1 MSAVPL
7 CLNPPAGVPLKA
19 GNGGARPR
27 LLPPFRRFRAATRG
41 CIRMRPEQGACSR
54 RHPSL
59 QLRSATYSPGHRFF
73 RSDGFRQPIGCVS
86 IFQFIFH
93 QAVPVVNRRTP
104 ASAPT
109 FKEKD
114 PARTARG
121 GTGRSIA
128 SVGILPGKDTADPY
142 GTPCRAGPGRPG
154 GRAWPR
160 GLAGDVRSLTGRT
173 FRGSPPLSRKPLR
186 RCLTRM
192 GTGMPTR
199 GEARMPRAGEGFS
212 PLSPDRRPPGKRC
225 PPPGR

>member
-1 MSAVPL
+1 MPGQVRLAALRAFIRPTKNLCSNRCRDGMSAVPL

-19 GNGGARPR
+19 GNGGNRPR

-121 GTGRSIA
+121 GHGTINRKRRHPSGERHRRSVRDSLPGRS
-128 SVGILPGKDTADPY
+128 
-142 GTPCRAGPGRPG
+142 GTSRRQGLAAR
-154 GRAWPR
+154 PR
-160 GLAGDVRSLTGRT
+160 G
-173 FRGSPPLSRKPLR
+173 
-186 RCLTRM
+186 
-192 GTGMPTR
+192 
-199 GEARMPRAGEGFS
+199 
-212 PLSPDRRPPGKRC
+212 RC
-225 PPPGR
+225 PILDRPNV